1 MTNRFRF
8 GSKSP
13 YHISTLMLTMLDQL
27 PGLSKPMLLQVAQKY
42 DLHQRE
48 LLVLPVRPILLTSAW
63 GGTVGNMVTVVGTM
77 ETLLCPVKLP
87 TVASK
92 NAFLQIV

>member
-1 MTNRFRF
+1 
-8 GSKSP
+8 
-13 YHISTLMLTMLDQL
+13 MLTMLDQL

-42 DLHQRE
+42 DLPQRE
-48 LLVLPVRPILLTSAW
+48 LLVLPVYPILLTSAW
-63 GGTVGNMVTVVGTM
+63 GGIVGNMLTVVGTM

-92 NAFLQIV
+92 YAFLQKI